1 LSTDHRKSIGWI
13 IHYDSSLPSAVKKAE
28 GAHDIYWHGMRNL
41 PTNSSVAQAQVY
53 ELQKE

>member
-1 LSTDHRKSIGWI
+1 LTLRQSRKPRELMI
-13 IHYDSSLPSAVKKAE
+13 Y
-28 GAHDIYWHGMRNL
+28 IYWYGMRNL